1 MRKEVPRDSA
11 ATPKPRPAVKPPS
24 PGKGLKR
31 AAPVAGKTEV
41 KKKKPTVKQS
51 DVGASQAGT
60 AELTKAKKKSLK
72 PKVVLTKLS
81 PGPLPQV
88 KLKPVKEV
96 KKESSPKP
104 VKLKPKKVIVNK
116 ATKKVIKLENEQKKA
131 STAKIV
137 QAVKD
142 LKNAKI
148 VGDSKIK
155 KELHKKL
162 SNSTTTKKIPGGSIN
177 VVKKHNIVKRV
188 NKMSGKKPCVVSV
201 KISNAHSTVT
211 LSVKQNKQV
220 NKKDSTKGMKSGSGK
235 SPDRNTISIVKKG
248 IASRRKSSS
257 KECSFQD
264 SSPSN
269 SPTRGNSPVR
279 VKEEKSSS
287 QMKKSDGGKTQ
298 KKVTKQSLIESNK
311 SSDEKSKDKSKT
323 QDDSKN
329 GKTEVFINDSVKIK
343 TENVGEDQNM
353 EIEFTNDSI
362 KDQGSDRGNDGKD
375 KCKSE
380 GSLLDFKSKSSSNEY
395 SNLKSIDSSTSD
407 EMPLEIL
414 KCKQKIKQEKDS
426 YNKSYELPNY
436 AKIKKEKD
444 SFKSESLENKKKSC
458 NSKQASEN
466 KKSETK
472 KQPKNKVPER
482 MSKAALRKLDQESV
496 AKLKSASKKKNIALK
511 QKIAKLVKNSRLNEQ
526 KHGKT
531 QDREDSSKSSD
542 SENSGRKRKKLMK
555 FWNGP
560 KRHRV
565 ASLNAIAKVHCL
577 YENESRGAFEMMSSA
592 AALQR
597 AIQESKKM
605 AGIVDTKN
613 KPKKPDNK
621 DKKSVCKKL
630 TAKEKRLAEPIVVR
644 NLRTNPG
651 VRSVGRN
658 FDILNVISSTSL
670 SSSSSEES
678 SDSGQAK
685 KQLVLLP
692 TLKQKQ
698 QRIKKEESE
707 QTSDE
712 DVCKKLPN
720 AHVDSKDG
728 IKKIKKRRRKRN
740 ELTMDLKDMVVRK
753 RMASLN
759 ASAIMTATYSSEKK
773 MENNKL
779 EKKKDEEFTIKKER
793 KKKKKQASNP
803 RDVDDSSGEEEDVIL
818 RTTKNKQ
825 KVAVIVNQ
833 DTDVT
838 ITGVY
843 VNSTTRS
850 TRHEGYCSIAGMQ
863 YRISSTSHTQTEAT
877 AVATETVLHT
887 DHVSI
892 PYSHLVTDT
901 KILNS
906 LLSWLIS
913 GNKVTY
919 IIVLYIKKEL
929 TILSKIVP

>member
-11 ATPKPRPAVKPPS
+11 ATPKPRPALKPQSPS
-24 PGKGLKR
+24 KGLKR
-31 AAPVAGKTEV
+31 TAPVAGKTEV
-41 KKKKPTVKQS
+41 KKKKPTVNPS
-51 DVGASQAGT
+51 DVEASQAET
-60 AELTKAKKKSLK
+60 TDLTKAKKKSLK

-81 PGPLPQV
+81 PGQV
-88 KLKPVKEV
+88 KLKAVKEV
-96 KKESSPKP
+96 KQESSPKP
-104 VKLKPKKVIVNK
+104 VKPKPKKVIVSK
-116 ATKKVIKLENEQKKA
+116 ATKKVIKLENDLKKV

-142 LKNAKI
+142 LKNAKS
-148 VGDSKIK
+148 VGDCKIK
-155 KELHKKL
+155 KESHKKL

-264 SSPSN
+264 SSPSS
-269 SPTRGNSPVR
+269 SPVRGDSPVR
-279 VKEEKSSS
+279 VKEEKNVS
-287 QMKKSDGGKTQ
+287 QMKKSDVGKSA
-298 KKVTKQSLIESNK
+298 KKVTKQSSTESNK
-311 SSDEKSKDKSKT
+311 CSDEKSKDKSKT

-353 EIEFTNDSI
+353 EIEFTNDSV

-380 GSLLDFKSKSSSNEY
+380 GSLIDFKSKSSSNEY

-414 KCKQKIKQEKDS
+414 KCKQKIKQEKDL
-426 YNKSYELPNY
+426 YNKSYELPSHQ
-436 AKIKKEKD
+436 KIKKEKD
-444 SFKSESLENKKKSC
+444 PFKSESLESKKKVC
-458 NSKQASEN
+458 NSKQVSEN
-466 KKSETK
+466 KKCEMK
-472 KQPKNKVPER
+472 KQLKPKVPER
-482 MSKAALRKLDQESV
+482 MSKATLKKLDQESV
-496 AKLKSASKKKNIALK
+496 AKLKSTSKKKNIALK

-526 KHGKT
+526 KHTKT
-531 QDREDSSKSSD
+531 QDREDSAKSSD

-613 KPKKPDNK
+613 KPKKSDSK

-678 SDSGQAK
+678 SDSGQEK
-685 KQLVLLP
+685 KQLALLP

-698 QRIKKEESE
+698 QRIKKEECE

-712 DVCKKLPN
+712 EICQKLPN
-720 AHVDSKDG
+720 ACEDSKDG

-759 ASAIMTATYSSEKK
+759 ASAIMTATYSSEKSEK
-773 MENNKL
+773 KLENNKV
-779 EKKKDEEFTIKKER
+779 EKKKDEELTIKKER
-793 KKKKKQASNP
+793 KNKKKQPSTP

-887 DHVSI
+887 EHVST
-892 PYSHLVTDT
+892 YSY
-901 KILNS
+901 S
-906 LLSWLIS
+906 
-913 GNKVTY
+913 
-919 IIVLYIKKEL
+919 IVL
-929 TILSKIVP
+929 

>member
-1 MRKEVPRDSA
+1 MRKDDPRDSA
-11 ATPKPRPAVKPPS
+11 ALPRPAVK
-24 PGKGLKR
+24 R
-31 AAPVAGKTEV
+31 AAPVTTKTTDA
-41 KKKKPTVKQS
+41 KKKKQSETVE
-51 DVGASQAGT
+51 
-60 AELTKAKKKSLK
+60 AESPSAAARKKLLK
-72 PKVVLTKLS
+72 PKVVLTKLP
-81 PGPLPQV
+81 PGCLNQQAKAKTV
-88 KLKPVKEV
+88 KETKPPKSAKPPVKT
-96 KKESSPKP
+96 
-104 VKLKPKKVIVNK
+104 KPKKVIVSK
-116 ATKKVIKLENEQKKA
+116 ETKKVIKVENDQKKA

-137 QAVKD
+137 QPVKD
-142 LKNAKI
+142 LKNAKNCAL
-148 VGDSKIK
+148 SKIK
-155 KELHKKL
+155 KEPQKKL
-162 SNSTTTKKIPGGSIN
+162 SNSTTIKKIPGGSIN

-248 IASRRKSSS
+248 IASRRKSTS
-257 KECSFQD
+257 KESSFHD
-264 SSPSN
+264 SSPSS
-269 SPTRGNSPVR
+269 SPIRDDSPVR
-279 VKEEKSSS
+279 IKEEKNSS
-287 QMKKSDGGKTQ
+287 QMKKSDGGKNQ
-298 KKVTKQSLIESNK
+298 KKVTKPSSNDSNK
-311 SSDEKSKDKSKT
+311 CSDEKFKEKIYQNKA

-343 TENVGEDQNM
+343 TENVGENQNM

-362 KDQGSDRGNDGKD
+362 KDQGSDRGNDCKD
-375 KCKSE
+375 TCKSD
-380 GSLLDFKSKSSSNEY
+380 GSLVDFKAKSSSNEY

-414 KCKQKIKQEKDS
+414 KSKQKVKQEKDLYS
-426 YNKSYELPNY
+426 KSYELSSHP
-436 AKIKKEKD
+436 KIKKEKD
-444 SFKSESLENKKKSC
+444 SFKAGTSETKNKVC
-458 NSKQASEN
+458 NSKQAPGN
-466 KKSETK
+466 KKSEVK
-472 KQPKNKVPER
+472 KQPKAKIPER
-482 MSKAALRKLDQESV
+482 MSKAALKKLDQESV

-511 QKIAKLVKNSRLNEQ
+511 QKIAKLVKSSRLNEQ
-526 KHGKT
+526 KQNKT
-531 QDREDSSKSSD
+531 QEKDEAAKSSD
-542 SENSGRKRKKLMK
+542 SDNSERKRKKLLK

-577 YENESRGAFEMMSSA
+577 YENESRGALNEMMSSA

-597 AIQESKKM
+597 AIQESKRM
-605 AGIVDTKN
+605 AGIETSKN
-613 KPKKPDNK
+613 KPKKLDNK
-621 DKKSVCKKL
+621 EKKKP
-630 TAKEKRLAEPIVVR
+630 TAKEKRLAEPTVVR
-644 NLRTNPG
+644 SLRTNPG

-678 SDSGQAK
+678 CDSGEEK
-685 KQLVLLP
+685 KQLALLP

-698 QRIKKEESE
+698 LLTKQEECE

-712 DVCKKLPN
+712 EVCKKVS
-720 AHVDSKDG
+720 ATHEDSKDG
-728 IKKIKKRRRKRN
+728 IKKMKKRRRKRN

-773 MENNKL
+773 LENIKMEKRK
-779 EKKKDEEFTIKKER
+779 EEESVKKKR
-793 KKKKKQASNP
+793 KKLASTPKQ
-803 RDVDDSSGEEEDVIL
+803 VDESSGEEEDVIV
-818 RTTKNKQ
+818 RTTNNKQQ

-850 TRHEGYCSIAGMQ
+850 THHEGFCSIAGLQ

-877 AVATETVLHT
+877 AVATETVQLHT
-887 DHVSI
+887 DHVSHSHI
-892 PYSHLVTDT
+892 YSVTVHEIREVPYCCAARELLVYRAQFTGSF
-901 KILNS
+901 KS
-906 LLSWLIS
+906 LLQF
-913 GNKVTY
+913 NFERV
-919 IIVLYIKKEL
+919 
-929 TILSKIVP
+929 